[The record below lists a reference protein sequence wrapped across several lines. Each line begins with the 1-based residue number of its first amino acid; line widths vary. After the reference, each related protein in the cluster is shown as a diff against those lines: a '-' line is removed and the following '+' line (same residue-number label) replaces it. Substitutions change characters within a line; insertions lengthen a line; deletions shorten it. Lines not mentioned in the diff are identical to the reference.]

1 MKLCKQ
7 KQPAPVEEVEF
18 VRLVFDIMDIN
29 CTDAD
34 GHTPLML
41 LCKHRNADSI
51 LKDVQT
57 LLEKRKDVKV
67 QGTRDIFRGRVDD
80 LDEKTL
86 RDILYELCPQ

>member
-1 MKLCKQ
+1 M
-7 KQPAPVEEVEF
+7 EEVEF

-57 LLEKRKDVKV
+57 LLEKRPDV
-67 QGTRDIFRGRVDD
+67 TR
-80 LDEKTL
+80 EKINGKSAAYTL
-86 RDILYELCPQ
+86 CNRPVVHLPRQTERKISVLLTNGIN